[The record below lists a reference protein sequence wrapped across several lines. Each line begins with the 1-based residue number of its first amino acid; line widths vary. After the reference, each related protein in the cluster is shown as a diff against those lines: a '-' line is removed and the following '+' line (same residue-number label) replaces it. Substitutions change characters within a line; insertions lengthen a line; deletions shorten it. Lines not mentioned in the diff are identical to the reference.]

1 MGWFSKDKNT
11 DKTPA
16 AAPKK
21 AGELDGPT
29 FLALV
34 QQEFNKAGLKH
45 RTGTAGKLQ
54 YIELSFS
61 GNNTNVIVRVITTD
75 DGSEFKVMTEAFGR
89 FPPEKIPDAYVLANH
104 LCRKFKFA
112 KFTVDD
118 DGDIC
123 AQWDMPDNV
132 PADAVGRVITEVVLR
147 LFNIVDDAYPE
158 TMKAIWS

>member
-1 MGWFSKDKNT
+1 MAWFSKDKNT
-11 DKTPA
+11 DKAPA

-21 AGELDGPT
+21 AGELDGPA
-29 FLALV
+29 FLQLV
-34 QQEFNKAGLKH
+34 QQEMDKAGLKY
-45 RTGTAGKLQ
+45 RTGTAGRLQ

-61 GNNTNVIVRVITTD
+61 GDHLSVIIRVITTAE
-75 DGSEFKVMTEAFGR
+75 GSEFKVMSEDFGK

-132 PADAVGRVITEVVLR
+132 PASAVGPVITEVVLR
-147 LFNIVDDAYPE
+147 LFNIIDDAYPE